1 MIKKQVRVSDIN
13 KYPYFEWASNKDYS
27 EGNIIT
33 YDNKI
38 YKCDESHLSDD
49 NFELEHWV
57 EIVDYPEWMQEE
69 GYLEGD
75 IIIYDNKLYKCKND
89 HLSSDGFDLDKWEKT
104 YYYPKWK
111 QGELYLNNDGSVVIY
126 NNKLYE
132 CIESHLSGEK
142 FDLDAI
148 KWVEK
153 DVYPEWAT
161 EKDYSKGET
170 VIYANKIYE
179 CIELHS
185 SGEDFVL
192 TNWNE
197 INIYFKWKPDED
209 YLEGDKDGGDVI
221 IHKNKIY
228 KCTITHLSGDDF
240 EIDKWVEMVVSFD
253 ILLTTNINDIGIK
266 EPYVYP
272 EWMPG
277 KEYLEGENGDIVIYD
292 NKVYKC
298 DESHLSDDNFELE
311 NWVKIVVYPKWKQEE
326 NYSEGDIITHG
337 NKIYKCK
344 DDHLSGDNFELE
356 KWEEIGVMGIAT
368 NTVEYIGESRIDEF
382 KRYGKTIN
390 DSDLYNT
397 KNSIS
402 EGGIIK
408 EIIETK
414 PKIDP
419 FSKQDVY
426 KYTFTDSNNN
436 LTTYDDTGDGS
447 SIISYTANGLN
458 EDNAINLPSF
468 KNEELLGVIG
478 KPKVEVDVFIDRG
491 VNNAFDKRIKISEI
505 KTLEALEKYGNGF
518 FKIKE

>member
-1 MIKKQVRVSDIN
+1 MIKKQIYIN
-13 KYPYFEWASNKDYS
+13 KED
-27 EGNIIT
+27 
-33 YDNKI
+33 
-38 YKCDESHLSDD
+38 
-49 NFELEHWV
+49 
-57 EIVDYPEWMQEE
+57 M
-69 GYLEGD
+69 
-75 IIIYDNKLYKCKND
+75 
-89 HLSSDGFDLDKWEKT
+89 SSL
-104 YYYPKWK
+104 
-111 QGELYLNNDGSVVIY
+111 
-126 NNKLYE
+126 
-132 CIESHLSGEK
+132 
-142 FDLDAI
+142 
-148 KWVEK
+148 
-153 DVYPEWAT
+153 
-161 EKDYSKGET
+161 
-170 VIYANKIYE
+170 
-179 CIELHS
+179 
-185 SGEDFVL
+185 
-192 TNWNE
+192 
-197 INIYFKWKPDED
+197 
-209 YLEGDKDGGDVI
+209 
-221 IHKNKIY
+221 
-228 KCTITHLSGDDF
+228 
-240 EIDKWVEMVVSFD
+240 SFD

-272 EWMPG
+272 EWVPNN
-277 KEYLEGENGDIVIYD
+277 EYLKGDKDEYGDGLNGDIVIYD
-292 NKVYKC
+292 NKIYKC
-298 DESHLSDDNFELE
+298 ITSHSSTDIFILDAKIKVWEEMDEIESYDYDEWVKNKGYLNGDIVIHGDKTYKCITSHLSADIFSVDNDI
-311 NWVKIVVYPKWKQEE
+311 WVKIVDYPKWKQEE
-326 NYSEGDIITHG
+326 NYSEGDIITHD

-344 DDHLSGDNFELE
+344 DNHLSGDDFEID

-397 KNSIS
+397 KNPIN

-447 SIISYTANGLN
+447 SIISYTAKGLN

-491 VNNAFDKRIKISEI
+491 INNSFDKHIKISEI